1 MCSVSE
7 SGSASKTDFAPKTVS
22 SFEID
27 VDRYDLVLPG
37 TMIPKWF
44 NHQSYGNNISFS
56 VGWKFP
62 IFAFCV
68 AVKKEM
74 LVADPLEWVEYSIY
88 IFING
93 CKGRLTRIRFSFEPS
108 SCMWFC
114 YIKVRE
120 SSLEG

>member
-1 MCSVSE
+1 MRSVSE
-7 SGSASKTDFAPKTVS
+7 SGSASETDFAPKTVS

-44 NHQSYGNNISFS
+44 NHQSYGNTISFS
-56 VGWKFP
+56 VGRKFP

-74 LVADPLEWVEYSIY
+74 LVADPL
-88 IFING
+88 
-93 CKGRLTRIRFSFEPS
+93 
-108 SCMWFC
+108 
-114 YIKVRE
+114 
-120 SSLEG
+120 

>member
-1 MCSVSE
+1 
-7 SGSASKTDFAPKTVS
+7 
-22 SFEID
+22 
-27 VDRYDLVLPG
+27 
-37 TMIPKWF
+37 MIH
-44 NHQSYGNNISFS
+44 HQSYGTTISFS
-56 VGWKFP
+56 VGPKFP

-74 LVADPLEWVEYSIY
+74 LIADPLEWVECSIY

-114 YIKVRE
+114 YIKDRE
-120 SSLEG
+120 SSLED